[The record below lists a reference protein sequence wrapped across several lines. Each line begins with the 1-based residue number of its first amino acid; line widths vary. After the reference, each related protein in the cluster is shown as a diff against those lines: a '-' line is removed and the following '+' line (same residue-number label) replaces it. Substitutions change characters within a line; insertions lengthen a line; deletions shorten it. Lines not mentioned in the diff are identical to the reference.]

1 MKGTRTFPRADVGS
15 DHHLVMIAIKV
26 KLLKKCREKVVCIKY
41 DVEKLKDPNI
51 ADQFKAQ
58 IGGKFAPL
66 LLLLDVNEQ
75 TDPFKE
81 VMNQAAATVIGKN
94 KNTLQRSHGSRR
106 NS

>member
-1 MKGTRTFPRADVGS
+1 MQRKSR
-15 DHHLVMIAIKV
+15 
-26 KLLKKCREKVVCIKY
+26 CIKY

-58 IGGKFAPL
+58 IGSKFAPL
-66 LLLLDVNEQ
+66 LLLLDVNEK

-94 KNTLQRSHGSRR
+94 KNALQRSHGSRR
-106 NS
+106 NC

>member
-51 ADQFKAQ
+51 AYQFKAQ
-58 IGGKFAPL
+58 IGGKFVPL
-66 LLLLDVNEQ
+66 LLLLDVNE
-75 TDPFKE
+75 
-81 VMNQAAATVIGKN
+81 KN
-94 KNTLQRSHGSRR
+94 GPIQRSHEPICG
-106 NS
+106 NSYW

>member
-1 MKGTRTFPRADVGS
+1 
-15 DHHLVMIAIKV
+15 MIAIKV

-41 DVEKLKDPNI
+41 DVEKLKDPFI

-75 TDPFKE
+75 TSLGDDSDK
-81 VMNQAAATVIGKN
+81 
-94 KNTLQRSHGSRR
+94 S
-106 NS
+106 

>member
-1 MKGTRTFPRADVGS
+1 M
-15 DHHLVMIAIKV
+15 VMIAIKV

-58 IGGKFAPL
+58 IGGKFVPL

-81 VMNQAAATVIGKN
+81 VMNQAAATVIGEN
-94 KNTLQRSHGSRR
+94 NNALQRSHGSRR
-106 NS
+106 NC